1 MYYHLFLN
9 KSFIED
15 IVSLYGYVIFTIIIN
30 FYNIKGRVLEL
41 YNLDIERGILSA
53 ILFDGKI
60 YEDVAAILKP
70 TDFYHPF
77 HQEIF
82 KAMEELYKKDYPI
95 DEIFLKENLTKK
107 NKFNEAEFLEILG
120 TAPVEAVEAYARELK
135 DLSLKRE
142 LIHLSNEIKKIVLEE
157 DKKAIEE
164 VEDIQGKLFSIATS
178 NLAGDFKSSDLIV
191 NATLE
196 YIKLQASKQNKIVTG
211 LDTGFV
217 ELNRMTSGFG
227 EGDLIILAARPSMG
241 KCLGKGTKVMM
252 YDGSL
257 KKVEDIK
264 IGDLLMG
271 DDSTPRKVLS
281 VTRGRE
287 MMYWIRQNK
296 GIDYRVNESHILSL
310 KRSRNENNKQHGE
323 VLNISVKDFLQK
335 SEKFRNNFKGYKV
348 GVEFEEKEISIEPY
362 FLGIWLG
369 DGRNDDVRIAVND
382 DEIVNYLKDY
392 AKRLGH
398 NLNIYEYKDKV
409 KIYSITNNG
418 KNSIQAEL
426 RKLNLL
432 NNKHIPFNY
441 LTNTEK
447 IRLELLAG
455 LIDSDGYYDKSNGGY
470 EITIKEER
478 LAKDIKYLCDTLGF
492 RTSLKEKHVAYNDE
506 LRKYYRVRF
515 FGNVDKIPVKVER
528 KKAKEWTCIRDFQMT
543 GITIEKDKVD
553 DYYGFEI
560 DGNRLFLLEDGTVT
574 HNTALALNI
583 ALNVLKNDK
592 GVAIFSLE
600 MPAEQLMLR
609 MLSAAGKLPLQD
621 LRRGNL
627 TDEEWSKLTAV
638 IDEISEKPLFVDDE
652 GNINIHTIRAKLRK
666 LKMQNPDLSLVIID
680 YLQLIN
686 SDIKERHLAISEI
699 SRSLKL
705 LARELQIPIVAL
717 SQLNRALES
726 RPNKRPML
734 SDLRES
740 GAIEQ
745 DADIIMFI
753 YRDDVY
759 KAMEAKQKQK
769 EALEK
774 GKAVEIDFKEKE
786 VEEAEIII
794 GKQRNGPTGTIEML
808 FHKKYTLFT
817 DKVSE
822 VQEIQ
827 MNEAQIE
834 IPNI

>member
-1 MYYHLFLN
+1 
-9 KSFIED
+9 
-15 IVSLYGYVIFTIIIN
+15 
-30 FYNIKGRVLEL
+30 LEL

-70 TDFYHPF
+70 NDFYLPF
-77 HQEIF
+77 HQNLF
-82 KAMEELYKKDYPI
+82 AAMEELYKKDYPI
-95 DEIFLKENLTKK
+95 DEIFLKDHLLKQ
-107 NKFNEAEFLEILG
+107 NKFDEELFLEILG
-120 TAPVEAVEAYARELK
+120 TAPIEAVEAYAREIK
-135 DLSLKRE
+135 DLAVKRE
-142 LIHLSNEIKKIVLEE
+142 LIHLSNEIKKTVLEE

-164 VEDIQGKLFSIATS
+164 VEEIQGKLFNIATS
-178 NLAGDFKSSDLIV
+178 NLAGDFKES
-191 NATLE
+191 NAIINDTLE
-196 YIKLQASKQNKIVTG
+196 YIKTQISKQNKIVTG

-241 KCLGKGTKVMM
+241 KCLGKGTKVLM

-257 KKVEDIK
+257 KKVEDVK
-264 IGDLLMG
+264 VGDLLMG
-271 DDSTPRKVLS
+271 DDSTPRRVLS
-281 VTRGRE
+281 VTKGVE
-287 MMYWIRQNK
+287 KMYWIRQNK

-310 KRSRNENNKQHGE
+310 KRSRNEGKHKHGD
-323 VLNISVKDFLQK
+323 VLNISVKEYLTK
-335 SEKFRNNFKGYKV
+335 SDKFKSNYKGYKV
-348 GVEFEEKEISIEPY
+348 AVEFEEKELEIEPY

-369 DGRNDDVRIAVND
+369 DGRNDDVRIANTDKEVI
-382 DEIVNYLKDY
+382 EYLEEY
-392 AKRLGH
+392 ANSLG
-398 NLNIYEYKDKV
+398 LMLKEYKHNDKTP
-409 KIYSITNNG
+409 IYSIVG
-418 KNSIQAEL
+418 KRGEGKSLQAKL
-426 RKLNLL
+426 RKLGVL
-432 NNKHIPFNY
+432 NNKHIPKNY
-441 LTNTEK
+441 LINSTKN
-447 IRLELLAG
+447 RLTLLAG

-470 EITIKEER
+470 EITVKEER
-478 LAKDIKYLCDTLGF
+478 LAKDIKFLCDTLGF
-492 RTSLKEKHVAYNDE
+492 RTSLVEKFVNYNNE
-506 LRKYYRVRF
+506 KRKYYRVRF
-515 FGNVDKIPVKVER
+515 FGDVNKIPVKIER
-528 KKAKEWTCIRDFQMT
+528 KKAKEWSCIRDWQLT
-543 GITIEKDKVD
+543 GIKVEFDKVD
-553 DYYGFEI
+553 EYYGFEI
-560 DGNRLFLLEDGTVT
+560 DGNRLFLLEDCTVT

-583 ALNVLKNDK
+583 ALNVIKKDK

-609 MLSAAGKLPLQD
+609 MLSAAGKIPLQD

-627 TDEEWSKLTAV
+627 DDNEWSKLTAV
-638 IDEISEKPLFVDDE
+638 ADELSEKPLFVDDE
-652 GNINIHTIRAKLRK
+652 GNVNIHTIRAKLRK
-666 LKMQNPDLSLVIID
+666 LKMQNPDLSLAIID
-680 YLQLIN
+680 YLQLIS
-686 SDIKERHLAISEI
+686 SDQKERHLAIAEI

-705 LARELQIPIVAL
+705 LARELQIPIIAL
-717 SQLNRALES
+717 SQLNRSLES

-774 GKAVEIDFKEKE
+774 GKAVEIDFQEKE
-786 VEEAEIII
+786 VEDAEIII
-794 GKQRNGPTGTIEML
+794 GKQRNGPTGTVEML

-827 MNEAQIE
+827 MSEAQIE
-834 IPNI
+834 MPSI